1 MSDGSVTI
9 DVTLTKEQLEKAIKS
24 INSDLNQIKK
34 PTKNISDNLS
44 KSLNSA
50 GKIANKTGNALTV
63 GLTTPLI
70 ALGTVAV
77 KTGNDFEA
85 QMSRVKAISGAT
97 SEEFKSLT
105 DMAVDLGASTSF
117 SASEVAA
124 GMENLASAGFT
135 VNEITNSMSGMLDLA
150 ASSGA
155 DLATA
160 SEITASAIRGF
171 GLEASSAGH
180 VADVFAEASAR
191 TNAQVEDMG
200 YAMKYIAPV
209 AHTMGISLEETAAA
223 IGIMSDAGIKGEQAG
238 TTLRGALTRLTKPT
252 DKMAAVM
259 NDLGISFY
267 DSEGKMKSLTEI
279 VAMLESSMAGLSD
292 EEKQYALTTLFGTES
307 LSGMLAL
314 IDGGS
319 SKLSELTKSFE
330 SCDGSAK
337 EMANTMLDNTK
348 GSIEEMQGAIE
359 TAFIKIQQVLSPV
372 IKSVAESITELLNKF
387 SNLDKG
393 TQETILKILGIAIIA
408 GPILKVIGGIV
419 SGVGTLISVFSKLKT
434 AFTAITTGI
443 KLLSGAFTFLTSPIG
458 IVIAIITAI
467 VGIIIYLWNTNEN
480 FRNAIITAWNA
491 IVTFFTETIPGWVEN
506 VVNWFKQI
514 PENVGKFIE
523 DVKNFFISLGE
534 KLVEFVTVDVP
545 KFINSVINWFKSLPG
560 KIWTWLKNTANKVK
574 EFGADILEKG
584 KTAAKNLVDKFVEKV
599 KELPVKLK
607 DLGKSILEGLWN
619 GIKNAKDW
627 LVEKIKGLGDVLIDA
642 IKSVLGIHSPSTV
655 FRDEVGKNMALGIG
669 EGFDKNIAS
678 VYRKMKT
685 AVDFET
691 QKLSSNL
698 SATSVNNKI
707 LTANIT
713 LKSSDIYMDSTKV
726 GRAVTPTVS
735 KTLKQGGA
743 FA

>member
-545 KFINSVINWFKSLPG
+545 NFINSVINWFKSLPG

>member
-252 DKMAAVM
+252 DKMQAVM
-259 NDLGISFY
+259 DDLGISFY
-267 DSEGKMKSLTEI
+267 DNEGKMKSLTEI

-314 IDGGS
+314 INGGS

-545 KFINSVINWFKSLPG
+545 NFINSVINWFKSLPG